1 MVKARRLGLS
11 MRTADAVEYVEERD
25 ALARD
30 WLAFMAAV
38 MPEAAWLPLPNAGD
52 QAAEFVRDWDLDGLI
67 LTGGDDIGAAPMRD
81 ATERALFKHAWQ
93 AHLPLFGVCRGMQFI
108 QSLLGGP
115 LEDCSRDEHVAQRHR
130 VSIVAQPCAGLP
142 AEAEV
147 NSFHTVGIRAEAL
160 APPLEAL
167 ANTADGWIEAC
178 HRPGRP
184 LIAVMWHP
192 ERESEPADLDRTLIR
207 HLFGLGGN

>member
-1 MVKARRLGLS
+1 MVKARHLGLS
-11 MRTADAVEYVEERD
+11 MRTADAVDYDEGRD

-38 MPEAAWLPLPNAGD
+38 LPEAAWLPLPNAGD
-52 QAAEFVRDWDLDGLI
+52 QAIEFVNDWNLDGLI

-93 AHLPLFGVCRGMQFI
+93 TNMPMFGVCRGMQFI
-108 QSLLGGP
+108 QSVLGGA
-115 LEDCSRDEHVAQRHR
+115 LEDCPREEHVAQRHGI
-130 VSIVAQPCAGLP
+130 SLVAQPCAGLP
-142 AEAEV
+142 NDAEV
-147 NSFHTVGIRAEAL
+147 NSFHTVGIKTEAL
-160 APPLEAL
+160 APPLEPL
-167 ANTADGWIEAC
+167 AVTADGWVEGC
-178 HRPGRP
+178 HCPERP

-192 ERESEPADLDRTLIR
+192 ERESEPADLDRLLLR